1 MAFKTIPLQTPIIET
16 RPDGTKIEYAV
27 QYDQSNGDVQV
38 KEVKVNGQP
47 TQNSNP
53 NIIFGPKDGNWN
65 TAKIQD
71 PNLTANTLDNYKLSI
86 AQAVRSARSN
96 SGNRSQGSAGANL
109 AAPEPQWVGKKLTGS
124 TQPGTPAG
132 APPNA
137 TQLPGIVGMLD
148 TIKTVWGT
156 LADPLKTIEDFRT
169 DGDKWN
175 LATSNNARE
184 DREALIYP
192 VASANKGTDRLYIQ
206 AYKYKPPYGTVFS
219 NLSGGVSDIFGSDSN
234 PNGGARR
241 DNPAVTKVDGPIYLP
256 MPQAIRDS
264 STVAWDTDTMN
275 NTTMAAVGE
284 VGSKFLPYF
293 AATNGMD
300 MAGSLLGVQGAGTAL
315 VSTYLQAL
323 LLGKAVT
330 GGAGAPA
337 ISASMLTNLLGKLGF
352 DASPESILA
361 RGAGI
366 IPNSNQE
373 LLFRGPAMRTFS
385 FTYQFTPRSA
395 PEARIVRQIIRRF
408 KVNSAAKKMTSGG
421 AVNGGASFFLGTP
434 NIFCLQYITWGENGI
449 KGIHL
454 FKPCA
459 LTRFETDYTPQ
470 NTWMADVNGNPMS
483 YRISMDFSELEPIY
497 NTDYVSAGAAGNPWL
512 PKGYNIADPDTIGF

>member
-1 MAFKTIPLQTPIIET
+1 MAFKTIPLSTPIIET

-71 PNLTANTLDNYKLSI
+71 PNLTPNTLDNYKQSI

-96 SGNRSQGSAGANL
+96 SGNRSQGSAGANR
-109 AAPEPQWVGKKLTGS
+109 AAPEPQWIGQQLQGTSPAAGGPSS
-124 TQPGTPAG
+124 TPPSGTD
-132 APPNA
+132 
-137 TQLPGIVGMLD
+137 LPDPLGMLNK
-148 TIKTVWGT
+148 IFQVWQTV
-156 LADPLKTIEDFRT
+156 ADPLGKIKDFRT
-169 DGDKWN
+169 DGDMWDMS
-175 LATSNNARE
+175 TSNEPGVDNTP
-184 DREALIYP
+184 LIYP
-192 VASANKGTDRLYIQ
+192 KLAEGSGMDRLYIQ
-206 AYKYKPPYGTVFS
+206 AYKYSPPYGTTFS
-219 NLSGGVSDIFGSDSN
+219 NLSAGVNVFGGNNGGVERI
-234 PNGGARR
+234 
-241 DNPAVTKVDGPIYLP
+241 NPAITKVDGAIYLP
-256 MPQAIRDS
+256 MPQSIRDS
-264 STVAWDTDTMN
+264 STVAWDTDTMS
-275 NTTMAAVGE
+275 NTTMAAAGE
-284 VGSKFLPYF
+284 VGKNFLPYL
-293 AATNGMD
+293 ASTHGMN
-300 MAGSLLGVQGAGTAL
+300 MAGSLLGVQGAGTGL
-315 VSTYLQAL
+315 VSTFLQAL
-323 LLGKAVT
+323 ILGKAA
-330 GGAGAPA
+330 GGVGAPA
-337 ISASMLTNLLGKLGF
+337 VSASMLTNLLGKLGF

-385 FTYQFTPRSA
+385 FTYQLTPRSEA
-395 PEARIVRQIIRRF
+395 EARTVRQIIRRF
-408 KVNSAAKKMTSGG
+408 KVNSAAKKMTRGG

-434 NIFCLQYITWGENGI
+434 NIFCLQYLTWGDNGI
-449 KGIHL
+449 SGVHL

-470 NTWMADVNGNPMS
+470 NTWMSDVNGNPMS

-497 NTDYVSAGAAGNPWL
+497 NTDYATSGTTGSPWL
-512 PKGYNIADPDTIGF
+512 PKGYGLGNSDTVGF

>member
-1 MAFKTIPLQTPIIET
+1 MAFKTIPLSTPIIET

-53 NIIFGPKDGNWN
+53 NVIFGPKDGNWN

-86 AQAVRSARSN
+86 AQAVRSARNN

-109 AAPEPQWVGKKLTGS
+109 ASPEPQWVGQKLSGS
-124 TQPGTPAG
+124 TAG
-132 APPNA
+132 GGSTTPPNS
-137 TQLPGIVGMLD
+137 TQLPGITGMLNE
-148 TIKTVWGT
+148 IKTVWGT
-156 LADPLKTIEDFRT
+156 LADPLQKIQDFST

-175 LATSNNARE
+175 LATSNNAKS
-184 DREALIYP
+184 DATPLIYP
-192 VASANKGTDRLYIQ
+192 VASADKGTDRLFIQ
-206 AYKYKPPYGTVFS
+206 AYKYKPPYGSVFS
-219 NLSGGVSDIFGSDSN
+219 NLSQGINVFGDIDNPKSNGGV
-234 PNGGARR
+234 ARE
-241 DNPAVTKVDGPIYLP
+241 NPAVTKVDGAIYLP

-264 STVAWDTDTMN
+264 ATVAWDTDTMS
-275 NTTMAAVGE
+275 NTTMAATGE

-300 MAGSLLGVQGAGTAL
+300 LAGSLLGVQGAGTAL
-315 VSTYLQAL
+315 VSTFLQAL
-323 LLGKAVT
+323 LLKQAA
-330 GGAGAPA
+330 GGIGAPA
-337 ISASMLTNLLGKLGF
+337 LSASMLTNLLGKLGY

-361 RGAGI
+361 RGAGV

-395 PEARIVRQIIRRF
+395 AEAEVVRKIIRRL
-408 KVNSAAKKMTSGG
+408 KVNSAAKKMTRGG

-434 NIFCLQYITWGENGI
+434 NIFCLQYITWGDNGI
-449 KGIHL
+449 KGVHL

-470 NTWMADVNGNPMS
+470 NTWMSDINGNPMS
-483 YRISMDFSELEPIY
+483 YRIAMDFSELEPIY
-497 NTDYVSAGAAGNPWL
+497 NTDYVSEGAAGNPWL
-512 PKGYNIADPDTIGF
+512 PKGYSISDPDTIGF